1 MLMMDRANRWDF
13 KLVWPCSKDYVN
25 SNSNSTFHLGA
36 AAIEDRLED
45 VSKLEKSRKANFQL
59 LSYIF
64 VSFKSYLCPVSKI
77 S

>member
-1 MLMMDRANRWDF
+1 MESFGAT
-13 KLVWPCSKDYVN
+13 
-25 SNSNSTFHLGA
+25 STSGERSSFQKTFAKSVTCIVISLGA